1 MPLLCTVRSG
11 RTDVV
16 GPGYVLVGRFRES
29 LSLILD
35 FAGHL
40 RERFG
45 VLAAVVRTK
54 QQLERVREHDS
65 DVRLGAAAVA
75 HVRSRERLGG
85 G

>member
-1 MPLLCTVRSG
+1 
-11 RTDVV
+11 
-16 GPGYVLVGRFRES
+16 
-29 LSLILD
+29 
-35 FAGHL
+35 
-40 RERFG
+40 
-45 VLAAVVRTK
+45 VLAAVVRAK